1 MLDSWDAGRE
11 MVGGPICKRKGR
23 GVTGCEFEDTA
34 IRQLE
39 VQGVAGQILESPT
52 SRSGEE

>member
-11 MVGGPICKRKGR
+11 MVGAPICKRKGR

-34 IRQLE
+34 VRQLE
-39 VQGVAGQILESPT
+39 VQGVAGQILEPPT